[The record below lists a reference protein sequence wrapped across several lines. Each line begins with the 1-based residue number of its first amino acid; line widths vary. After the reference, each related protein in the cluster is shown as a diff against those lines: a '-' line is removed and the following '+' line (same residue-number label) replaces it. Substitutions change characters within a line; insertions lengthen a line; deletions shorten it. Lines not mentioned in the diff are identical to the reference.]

1 MTMMKSNKTH
11 SILVYLYFFL
21 MTTFIASRRYVSR
34 FSIIMT
40 RLTILTTSFFIFGND
55 ILPVLFS
62 TYSSRTATTRTIYF
76 ILTTR
81 FSPTSNTMVTGLGFT
96 DAARGI
102 SWTILYSSS
111 STYRTLCT
119 VTLTPFI
126 PWIPCTSI
134 TAVFGFTSI
143 GITIHSGSAVPLFT
157 IGTTST
163 SLGPCTNVFTINFTG
178 FNT

>member
-81 FSPTSNTMVTGLGFT
+81 FSPTSNTMVTVLGFGLT
-96 DAARGI
+96 ARGI
-102 SWTILYSSS
+102 RWTILYSSS
-111 STYRTLCT
+111 STSRTTRPITCT
-119 VTLTPFI
+119 PCT
-126 PWIPCTSI
+126 PWIPGSFLIYEYRHHYSQWFGCTIVYHRNHIHQSWTMHQCI
-134 TAVFGFTSI
+134 HNQLYGF
-143 GITIHSGSAVPLFT
+143 
-157 IGTTST
+157 
-163 SLGPCTNVFTINFTG
+163 
-178 FNT
+178 